1 MLQHTKN
8 FLLVAPRM
16 VEDETDT
23 CLFPLG
29 IAYVSSSLKSKG
41 FSVFTLNLNYVTG
54 NISEVIIKKIKED
67 DIDIVMTGGLSV
79 QYSMIYEILSAAK
92 QVNVLTVVGGGIISA
107 EPFVAM
113 EALHYADIGVIG
125 EGEITCCE
133 LADALQRGKDLHTI
147 NGLVFKGGDNY
158 VTTNPRKEIDNLD
171 SIPWP
176 DCEGFEISKNIA
188 AGSSIIG
195 LHHTRSVAMISSRSC
210 PFNCTFCFHTSGKKY
225 RKRSF
230 DNFFQ
235 ELDYLVTNYNI
246 EFLYLFDELFSKNYE
261 RLKAFCLRIKKY
273 NLKWSAAFRVDDIT
287 QEMLHI
293 LKESGCVQMGFGIES
308 ADDRILKS
316 MRKQINVDQIEK
328 ALKLV
333 YDSGMIAQGNLIFG
347 DLEET
352 VETARNSLNWWYAH
366 REYSLKLTP
375 IIAYPGTFVYQQ
387 ACSRG
392 LIKDKIQFL
401 RDGCPQINFSK
412 MTDSEFGEILQEIFN
427 AQAEELRPTNFHIDN
442 INSSTGRVGIIG
454 ECVRCGE
461 KNDWENVKLFT
472 TNRINCKKCQQ
483 RLHIPFDANILS
495 NIEKNVKKILCQ
507 YQKIVFWGMAA
518 YAVEVIKKFDILLD
532 DNIYLVDISK
542 SMQMANIMGKKILQP
557 NIINEQGITAVIV
570 LPSDYY
576 TNIKASVAAEYS
588 GVEKVFNMAN
598 LIGSII

>member
-1 MLQHTKN
+1 MPNILK

-16 VEDETDT
+16 IEDENDT
-23 CLFPLG
+23 SLFPLG
-29 IAYVSSSLKSKG
+29 IAYVSGSLKSRG
-41 FSVFTLNLNYVTG
+41 FSVFTLNLNYVKG
-54 NISEVIIKKIKED
+54 NIRDVISKKIKEN
-67 DIDIVMTGGLSV
+67 DIDVVMTGGLSV
-79 QYSMIYEILSAAK
+79 QYSIIYEILSAAK
-92 QVNVLTVVGGGIISA
+92 QVNALTVVGGGIISA
-107 EPFVAM
+107 EPLVAM

-133 LADALQRGKDLHTI
+133 LADALQRGEDLDTI
-147 NGLVFKGGDNY
+147 NGLVFKKGDNY
-158 VTTNPRKEIDNLD
+158 ITTNPRKEIDDLD
-171 SIPWP
+171 SVPWP
-176 DCEGFEISKNIA
+176 DYEGFELAKNIA

-195 LHHTRSVAMISSRSC
+195 LHHACSVAMISSRSC
-210 PFNCTFCFHTSGKKY
+210 PFNCTFCFHTSGYKY
-225 RKRSF
+225 RKRSM
-230 DNFFQ
+230 DKFFE
-235 ELDYLVTNYNI
+235 ELDYLVINYNI
-246 EFLYLFDELFSKNYE
+246 NFLYLFDELFSTNYE
-261 RLKAFCLRIKKY
+261 RLKTFCLRIKNY
-273 NLKWSAAFRVDDIT
+273 EIKWSAAFRVGDVT

-308 ADDRILKS
+308 ADNRILKS
-316 MRKQINVDQIEK
+316 MRKKITVEQIEK

-347 DLEET
+347 DIEET
-352 VETARNSLNWWYAH
+352 VETARKSLNWWYAH
-366 REYSLKLTP
+366 REYSLKLAP
-375 IIAYPGTFVYQQ
+375 IIAYPGTFAYQH
-387 ACSRG
+387 ACARG
-392 LIKDKIQFL
+392 LIKDKIEFL

-427 AQAEELRPTNFHIDN
+427 AQEEELRPTNFHIDN
-442 INSSTGRVGIIG
+442 INSSTGRVGITG
-454 ECVRCGE
+454 ECIRCGE

-507 YQKIVFWGMAA
+507 YQKIAFWGIAA
-518 YAVEVIKKFDILLD
+518 YAVEVIKKLDVLLD

-542 SMQMANIMGKKILQP
+542 STQRANISGKNIFTP

-588 GVEKVFNMAN
+588 GVKKVFNMAN